1 MATSGFRVDPQKLL
15 EVADEVHELLRLV
28 NGDAGYVAGSLR
40 RYQERADA
48 SVLTQALSSF
58 WNGEDVFATAYSNEH
73 GGVVTTMSSM
83 VAQLSALESA
93 CRSTA
98 QQYQGQDERSTRAVR
113 QSGPEGTESP
123 VVWK

>member
-1 MATSGFRVDPQKLL
+1 MAPSGFRVDPQQLL
-15 EVADEVHELLRLV
+15 QVADEVHELLRLV
-28 NGDAGYVAGSLR
+28 NGDAGYVAGSLP

-58 WNGEDVFATAYSNEH
+58 WSGEDVFATAYGSEH
-73 GGVVTTMSSM
+73 RGVVTTMSSM
-83 VAQLSALESA
+83 VTQLGALEQA

-98 QQYQGQDERSTRAVR
+98 QQYQGQDERSTDTVK
-113 QSGPEGTESP
+113 QSGPDGP